1 VTAFAKLWRT
11 TAFKLSLLYLVIF
24 AIFAS
29 FILGYVGWNARRL
42 LDGQIAQ
49 SLEAEINGLAEQYRV
64 GGIRRLAGVID
75 RRARQPGSFLYLVQ
89 GPAGE
94 TLAGNITATPGIA
107 GGPPTIRELPYQRV
121 DDADY
126 GQRVALIRNF
136 QLPGG
141 YRLAVGRDLEER
153 ERLRFVMR
161 RAVGFSLAF
170 MVLFGFVG
178 AFIIAR
184 RVLARMDGITARADE
199 IMAGNL
205 SQRLPVR
212 GGKDELDRLAISLNT
227 MLARIEDLL
236 KGMREVSDNIAHDLK
251 TPLTR
256 LKNSSE
262 HALRTAKSPDDYRQA
277 LERTIE
283 ESDGLIR
290 TFNALLLIARA
301 EAGSGSDAFVP
312 VDLAGLAL
320 DMAELYEPV
329 AEETGLVLHV
339 HAPPMPPV
347 KGSRELLG
355 QVLTN
360 LIDNALKYGKPASGA
375 GEVRIALA
383 GEGDDVLLSVSD
395 RGAGIP
401 AEDRARAV
409 ERFARLDESRGQP
422 GSGLGLSLAQA
433 VARLHGG
440 RLVLSDNQPG
450 LKVTM
455 ALPAARHL
463 GG

>member
-1 VTAFAKLWRT
+1 VTALAKLWRT
-11 TAFKLSLLYLVIF
+11 TAFKLSLLYLVVF
-24 AIFAS
+24 AIFAT

-42 LDGQIAQ
+42 LDGQIALT
-49 SLEAEINGLAEQYRV
+49 LEAEINGLAEQYRI
-64 GGIRRLAGVID
+64 GGIRRLTGVID

-94 TLAGNITATPGIA
+94 TLAGNITATAAIS
-107 GGPPTIRELPYQRV
+107 GGQATVRELSYQRV
-121 DDADY
+121 DDADF
-126 GQRVALIRNF
+126 GPRLALIRNF

-141 YRLAVGRDLEER
+141 YRVSVGRDLEER

-161 RAVGFSLAF
+161 RAVGFSLAG
-170 MVLFGFVG
+170 MVLFGFIG
-178 AFIIAR
+178 AFVIAR
-184 RVLARMDGITARADE
+184 RVLTRIDAMTARADE

-205 SQRLPVR
+205 AQRLPVR
-212 GGKDELDRLAISLNT
+212 GGKDELDRLATSLNA

-256 LKNSSE
+256 LRNSSE
-262 HALRTAKSPDDYRQA
+262 EALRSAKTPDEFRHA
-277 LERTIE
+277 LERSIE

-301 EAGSGSDAFVP
+301 EAGSGSDAFRP
-312 VDLAGLAL
+312 VDLAGLAR

-329 AEETGLVLHV
+329 AEEAGMTLHV
-339 HAPPMPPV
+339 HAPPVPAV
-347 KGSRELLG
+347 QGNRELLG

-360 LIDNALKYGKPASGA
+360 LIDNALKYGRAAGG
-375 GEVRIALA
+375 GEVRIAL
-383 GEGDDVLLSVSD
+383 GSEGDEVSLAVSD
-395 RGAGIP
+395 RGQGIP
-401 AEDRARAV
+401 PGDRARAV

-440 RLVLSDNQPG
+440 RLTLADNQPG
-450 LKVTM
+450 LKVTL
-455 ALPAARHL
+455 ALPGVKPSA
-463 GG
+463 G